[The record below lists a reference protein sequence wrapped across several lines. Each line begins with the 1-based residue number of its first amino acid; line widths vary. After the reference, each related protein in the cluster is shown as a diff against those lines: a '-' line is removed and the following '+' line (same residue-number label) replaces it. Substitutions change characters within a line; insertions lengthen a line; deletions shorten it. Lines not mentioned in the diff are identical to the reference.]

1 MLQIAKILKSNGTD
15 GGVLIGLH
23 DINASEIDLSE
34 PVFIEFDGLP
44 VPFFIEKVQS
54 KGSRFAVKFED
65 VDTLEGAEE
74 LVGRTARYEKE
85 EDEEDDSLIGFVV
98 KNAADGSTVG
108 RIVDYADYS
117 GNVCITVDCGGREVL
132 LPLHEDLIRKV
143 TDTTLTLVI
152 PEGLL

>member
-1 MLQIAKILKSNGTD
+1 MKILKSWGND
-15 GGVLIGLH
+15 GQVVVSL
-23 DINASEIDLSE
+23 DADDPEDLKIEE

-54 KGSRFAVKFED
+54 KGSRFTVKFED

-132 LPLHEDLIRKV
+132 LPLHEDLIREV

>member
-1 MLQIAKILKSNGTD
+1 MKILKSWGND
-15 GGVLIGLH
+15 GQVVVSL
-23 DINASEIDLSE
+23 DADDPEDLKIEE

-44 VPFFIEKVQS
+44 VPFFIEIVQS
-54 KGSRFAVKFED
+54 KGSRFTVKFED
-65 VDTLEGAEE
+65 VDTLESAEE